1 MQTCRTLSL
10 FRRCLFKINTP
21 LPPPAGYPSWLDYAV
36 ECFSTREPWLD
47 RHFERLA
54 NDLYGTDNSSL
65 PELDREEIRESAR
78 LELRALRKAA
88 AATDP

>member
-1 MQTCRTLSL
+1 MPRFEGSVFTIDKPLS
-10 FRRCLFKINTP
+10 
-21 LPPPAGYPSWLDYAV
+21 PPSGYPSWLDYAV

-54 NDLYGTDNSSL
+54 NDLEGVNNQSL

-78 LELRALRKAA
+78 MELKALRNAA
-88 AATDP
+88 AAVSS